1 MKTDPRF
8 WTDDEVFADNCGG
21 FRADTEDKRNLVA
34 RIKKRMAEF
43 AGKSPQT
50 DEEKVDEIVALYI
63 AIMEESDYPERMQ
76 RLVDLGAMKNG
87 MLQEDDEVD
96 EAYEK
101 LRDEI
106 DTMAQLYFYRK
117 RLRVDRNFALLLFS
131 DLKLDRYSTQYE
143 VVEPRI
149 RQMFR
154 TTWKGVEEVSLFPVE
169 YTDEHLKANVS
180 RARFDENVAL
190 NIERAK
196 RNGW

>member
-154 TTWKGVEEVSLFPVE
+154 TTWKGVEEVSLFPVK